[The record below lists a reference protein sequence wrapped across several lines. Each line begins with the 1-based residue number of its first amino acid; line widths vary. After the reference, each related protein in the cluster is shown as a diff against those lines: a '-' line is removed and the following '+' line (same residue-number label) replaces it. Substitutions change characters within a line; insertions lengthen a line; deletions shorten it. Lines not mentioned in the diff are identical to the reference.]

1 MNCTVIQR
9 RLLSAEQP
17 EQPSSDIKSH
27 LAQCPSCRAWQRR
40 LVQMERLIAQVP
52 VPPSTAKEQ
61 FLQRLVGPRRPDTV
75 RPAIADPAILW
86 RSRLIPGPKE
96 RGLRKLSLAF
106 AMAASLL
113 VFALAWWMWPHHP
126 LPQPDLVQIEQSKLD
141 QRLSNSL
148 RVDTAK
154 ERVLRLAKLAEEVHG
169 EARGLVDQSERLEQQ
184 ARFYARII
192 GKHLLEQAQQLPPE
206 ERADVLK
213 GIAMRLQTMESDASR
228 FAAQLQRASPRSA
241 KAFRQIADASQ
252 KGERDLR
259 VLVNG

>member
-17 EQPSSDIKSH
+17 EQPPDDIKGH

-40 LVQMERLIAQVP
+40 LLQLERQIPQLP

-61 FLQRLVGPRRPDTV
+61 FLQRIVGPRRPNAEHA
-75 RPAIADPAILW
+75 AIADPAVLW
-86 RSRLIPGPKE
+86 RSTLAPGPKE

-113 VFALAWWMWPHHP
+113 VFSLAWWSWPHNSVAPQDP
-126 LPQPDLVQIEQSKLD
+126 LRSEQVKLD

-148 RVDTAK
+148 IGDTPK

-169 EARGLVDQSERLEQQ
+169 EARALVDHSEKLEQR
-184 ARFYARII
+184 ATFYARVVSENLI
-192 GKHLLEQAQQLPPE
+192 EQARQLSP
-206 ERADVLK
+206 ADRPAVLK
-213 GIAMRLQTMESDASR
+213 EVAQRLTEMESEASR
-228 FAAQLQRASPRSA
+228 FAAQLKRTAPQSA
-241 KAFRQIADASQ
+241 AAFEQIAVASR

-259 VLVNG
+259 DLTKG